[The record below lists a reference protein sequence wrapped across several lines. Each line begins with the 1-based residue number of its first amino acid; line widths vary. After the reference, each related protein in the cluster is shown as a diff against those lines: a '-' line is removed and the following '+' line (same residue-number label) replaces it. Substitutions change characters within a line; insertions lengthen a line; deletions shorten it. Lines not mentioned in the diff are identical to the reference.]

1 MTGLSAAGSGFVTGN
16 RQVAATRAQDREI
29 ERLEWLVAAGHPWLR
44 FPRDLEREFGDSQA
58 DLLLGYRRLV
68 LLAAFLVLLLAG
80 LLDWLVV
87 KRDPT
92 EVFLL
97 RYGLAVPVGA
107 LFIAWSRSRG
117 FRRSQ
122 QWVLCL
128 FTLLLAGLMF
138 GLMLLGDEHVI
149 AIYLPGFLLIA
160 VFAGMLLWLNFWLS
174 TALLAVI
181 GAAYLF
187 FLLQVRP
194 QAPEIVIPH
203 MLFYATASLIALFA
217 NYHIEHAARA
227 RFLQVRLL
235 ALKQAELETANQ
247 RLQELAD
254 QDGLTGVANRR
265 HFDAHLQSEWNRAR
279 RSGRPLSLLLIDLD
293 FFKKYNDTY
302 GHQAGDDCLI
312 VVGAVLRAHAQRPG
326 DLAARYGGEEFAL
339 VMPDTEA
346 GDAEEIAWRIVHD
359 LAAYRI
365 PHRTSGVADFVT
377 ASAGVA
383 SCIASPVLSPRELLA
398 AADDALYQAKRT
410 GRNRVSRAAVS
421 PGETPGPSAD
431 PAPAGAPPA
440 GNESGGSGLPE
451 G

>member
-1 MTGLSAAGSGFVTGN
+1 MKGN
-16 RQVAATRAQDREI
+16 RQLAATHAQDREI

-44 FPRDLEREFGDSQA
+44 FPRDLEREFADSRSDA
-58 DLLLGYRRLV
+58 LLGYRRLV
-68 LLAAFLVLLLAG
+68 LLAAFMVLLLAG

-87 KRDPT
+87 KRSIS

-97 RYGLAVPVGA
+97 RYGLAAPLGA
-107 LFIAWSRSRG
+107 MFIVWSRSRG
-117 FRRSQ
+117 FRNHQ
-122 QWVLCL
+122 QWGLCL

-138 GLMLLGDEHVI
+138 GLMLLGDDRVVV
-149 AIYLPGFLLIA
+149 IYLPGFILIA

-174 TALLAVI
+174 MGLLTLI
-181 GAAYLF
+181 GVAYLG
-187 FLLQVRP
+187 FLVDVRP
-194 QAPEIVIPH
+194 QEPDVLIPH
-203 MLFYATASLIALFA
+203 LLFYATASLIALFA
-217 NYHIEHAARA
+217 NYHIEHAARS

-265 HFDAHLQSEWNRAR
+265 HFDLHLESEWNRAR
-279 RSGRPLSLLLIDLD
+279 RAGRPLSLILIDLD

-312 VVGAVLRAHAQRPG
+312 VVGAVLRAHANRPG
-326 DLAARYGGEEFAL
+326 DLAARYGGEEFVL
-339 VMPDTEA
+339 VLPDTA
-346 GDAEEIAWRIVHD
+346 LGDAEEIGWRIVHD

-383 SCIASPVLSPRELLA
+383 SCIPSPVISPRELLA

-410 GRNRVSRAAVS
+410 GRNRVVRAS
-421 PGETPGPSAD
+421 ML
-431 PAPAGAPPA
+431 PA
-440 GNESGGSGLPE
+440 ESGDPTE
-451 G
+451 